1 MAEKEFNA
9 AVIIISKS
17 SQDYLNEINPPPCPS
32 VAVDNSIIA
41 QDGIIAYEDLKSAL
55 LKAG

>member
-17 SQDYLNEINPPPCPS
+17 SQDYLNESNPPPCPS
-32 VAVDNSIIA
+32 VAVDNSIVV